1 MIFSLWRYAHLA
13 LALVASAFI
22 FIASAT
28 GIILAIEPIENQLKP
43 LKSAEFENTLL
54 SQTLQAVKNKYPET
68 VRLEVE
74 HSSFVLI
81 ETINEQGEDET
92 FYIHPKNA
100 EKIGSSSPKKPLYQF
115 ATTLHRSLFM
125 GSVGRVIMA
134 ITSLLLLLIALTGV
148 WLIIKRQK
156 HWWRF
161 FHKVIKD
168 GFYPYYHVILGRWTL
183 IPIVIISFTGI
194 LSFNGKIFVAT

>member
-13 LALVASAFI
+13 MALVASVFI

-43 LKSAEFENTLL
+43 LKSTEFENTLL

-74 HSSFVLI
+74 HSGFVLI
-81 ETINEQGEDET
+81 ETINEQGENET
-92 FYIHPKNA
+92 FYIHPKTA

-134 ITSLLLLLIALTGV
+134 ITSILLLLIALTG
-148 WLIIKRQK
+148 
-156 HWWRF
+156 
-161 FHKVIKD
+161 
-168 GFYPYYHVILGRWTL
+168 ILA
-183 IPIVIISFTGI
+183 
-194 LSFNGKIFVAT
+194 NY